1 MNNISYALSFSLL
14 GVLMQFN
21 CRPFKIHITSPVMTV
36 NLFIMCFSPAKQ
48 AEYNP
53 TGSPTGV
60 SFEDTT
66 DALPSHVITETGDMQ
81 VSSDQQTTLSRTAA
95 SQQDTQGSGQHSLP
109 SH

>member
-1 MNNISYALSFSLL
+1 
-14 GVLMQFN
+14 
-21 CRPFKIHITSPVMTV
+21 MTV

-53 TGSPTGV
+53 TGV

-66 DALPSHVITETGDMQ
+66 DALPSHVITETGAME
-81 VSSDQQTTLSRTAA
+81 VSSDQQTTLLRTAA

-109 SH
+109 SHWGRGVLYYDSDYDDDDGDYYYSTWK

>member
-1 MNNISYALSFSLL
+1 
-14 GVLMQFN
+14 
-21 CRPFKIHITSPVMTV
+21 MTV

-53 TGSPTGV
+53 TV

-66 DALPSHVITETGDMQ
+66 DALPGHVITETGAME
-81 VSSDQQTTLSRTAA
+81 VSSDQQTTLLRTAA
-95 SQQDTQGSGQHSLP
+95 SQQDTQGTGQHSLP

>member
-1 MNNISYALSFSLL
+1 MESAITFT
-14 GVLMQFN
+14 FN
-21 CRPFKIHITSPVMTV
+21 CRLFKIHITSPVMTV

-53 TGSPTGV
+53 TGV

-66 DALPSHVITETGDMQ
+66 DALPSHVITETGAME
-81 VSSDQQTTLSRTAA
+81 VSSDQQTTLLRTAA
-95 SQQDTQGSGQHSLP
+95 SQQDAQGSGQHSLP